1 MTVIDRAN
9 HHLFAPLLYQMA
21 TGILAEGDI
30 VPPIRDVLR
39 RQRNASGMLGE
50 VDRSTLMAAASPST
64 RSVGAARSRMTA

>member
-1 MTVIDRAN
+1 
-9 HHLFAPLLYQMA
+9 MA

-50 VDRSTLMAAASPST
+50 VDRSTLMPAASPST
-64 RSVGAARSRMTA
+64 GSVGAARSRMKA